1 MKEKDNQPE
10 CQNKGFCLT
19 RREFLQGGGAT
30 AVTLMLASLPG
41 FVQAKEKMALRIVG
55 YPRKKVGQLSA
66 LKQDNPVKF
75 QYPHKHPNCDSF
87 LVKLGQEASGGI
99 GPDRDIVA
107 FNSLC
112 THMGGSLSGLYKANY
127 KAIGPCPVH
136 LSLFDLSRHGM
147 VVSGHATESLPQIVL
162 EIEGDDIYATGVMGL
177 IYGFADNKV
186 KPAKE
191 TDYGD

>member
-1 MKEKDNQPE
+1 MSQQDNQPD
-10 CQNKGFCLT
+10 CKKKGSCLS
-19 RREFLQGGGAT
+19 RREFLMGSGTA
-30 AVTLMLASLPG
+30 AVTVLLASLPG
-41 FVQAKEKMALRIVG
+41 FAHAKGALRVVG

-66 LKQDNPVKF
+66 LKQDEPIEF
-75 QYPHKHPNCDSF
+75 QYPHEHPNCASF

-99 GPDRDIVA
+99 GPAKDIVA

-112 THMGGSLSGLYKANY
+112 THMGGSLAGLYKATY

-136 LSLFDLSRHGM
+136 LSLFDLGRHGM
-147 VVSGHATESLPQIVL
+147 VVSGHATESLPQVVL

-186 KPAKE
+186 A
-191 TDYGD
+191 G